1 MHRENP
7 TTKSPDRMLLT
18 LVGLLVIVG
27 AAFFVSASLGL
38 LARDSGPSFSTLAV
52 KQLLIGLCIG
62 GTILFACSHV
72 QTTYWRRSG
81 FFIYIIGLVLC
92 LTVFIPG
99 LGFSHGGAHR
109 WIIIFGQSF
118 QPAELLKFGVIL
130 YVAAL
135 LVSVGKKIRTLKT
148 SAVVLSAALIP
159 SLIVLFLQPDLSTA
173 AVIICAVMAM
183 YIVAGAR
190 ISHIIFI
197 GGMGILIALLAMLS
211 KPYAL
216 ERIGTFLNPSAD
228 PSGAGYQINQSLT
241 AIGAGGIIGRGFG
254 QSIQKFKY
262 LPEPVGDSIFAVIGE
277 EFGLIGTSGL
287 IILFLLFV
295 GRSFTIAS
303 RTPDHY
309 GRLVI
314 VGIVILVI
322 TESFFNMASMLGL
335 VPLSGMPLV
344 FVSQGGTA
352 LIFALAQVG
361 IILSV
366 SKTITPSHL
375 N

>member
-1 MHRENP
+1 MQND
-7 TTKSPDRMLLT
+7 TVAKKGPDRMLLA

-38 LARDSGPSFSTLAV
+38 LARDNGPSFSTIAV
-52 KQLLIGLCIG
+52 KQLLAGLCIG
-62 GTILFACSHV
+62 GTVLVACSYI
-72 QTTYWRRSG
+72 QTAYWRRSG
-81 FFIYIIGLVLC
+81 FFIYVIALLLC
-92 LTVFIPG
+92 LSVFIPG
-99 LGFSHGGAHR
+99 FGFSYGGAHR

-118 QPAELLKFGVIL
+118 QPAELLKFGVVL
-130 YVAAL
+130 YAAAL
-135 LVSVGKKIRTLKT
+135 FVSVGKKIYTLQT
-148 SAVVLSAALIP
+148 SAFVLGAALIP
-159 SLIVLFLQPDLSTA
+159 SLVVLFLQPDLSTA
-173 AVIICAVMAM
+173 AVIISAIIAM

-190 ISHIIFI
+190 ISHLLLI
-197 GGMGILIALLAMLS
+197 GGIGLVIALSAILS

-303 RTPDHY
+303 RTSDHY

-314 VGIVILVI
+314 VGIVILII

-344 FVSQGGTA
+344 FVSQGGSA
-352 LIFALAQVG
+352 LVFALAQVG
-361 IILSV
+361 IILSI
-366 SKTITPSHL
+366 SKTIAPSHL
-375 N
+375 S